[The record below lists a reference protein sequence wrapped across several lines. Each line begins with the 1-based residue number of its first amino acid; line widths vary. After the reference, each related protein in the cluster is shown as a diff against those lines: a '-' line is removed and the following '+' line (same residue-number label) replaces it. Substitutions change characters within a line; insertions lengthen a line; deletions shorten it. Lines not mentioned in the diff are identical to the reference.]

1 MVDSLAAIIA
11 RATESGHLRGV
22 VPHLVPG
29 GITHLQYADNT
40 LILLD
45 PTDIGLANLKLLLLC
60 FENISGLKINF
71 AKSEVVVTGVTDLE
85 RRKVADA
92 LNCKLESLPMHYLG
106 IPVSYR
112 PLSVADWNFLTEKV
126 GHRVEPC
133 QGLFLTFAGR
143 LELTNSCLSSLPM
156 FAMGIY
162 LLHDTTHAV
171 MDKQQPRFFWE
182 GGDPSV
188 STIWW
193 IGPRCAIQ
201 WSSEGWESSTP
212 SS

>member
-29 GITHLQYADNT
+29 GITHLQYADDT

-92 LNCKLESLPMHYLG
+92 RNCKLGSLPMH
-106 IPVSYR
+106 
-112 PLSVADWNFLTEKV
+112 
-126 GHRVEPC
+126 
-133 QGLFLTFAGR
+133 
-143 LELTNSCLSSLPM
+143 
-156 FAMGIY
+156 
-162 LLHDTTHAV
+162 
-171 MDKQQPRFFWE
+171 
-182 GGDPSV
+182 
-188 STIWW
+188 
-193 IGPRCAIQ
+193 
-201 WSSEGWESSTP
+201 
-212 SS
+212 